1 MSTSE
6 LPSPLTELL
15 TPLVEPGT
23 EETGKRGARK
33 RRDTGRADAADE
45 SGGAPKA
52 LKAPKSPKQ
61 PRADELV
68 IGGPPVAR
76 LLPPEVLEKG
86 KARTTRN
93 LMVLVIL
100 GVLVIA
106 GVATAGA
113 YLLAQRGQAELADLQ
128 SQNSAVLAQESQYA
142 PVRTVQNQ
150 VKLAQAAQRVGA
162 SSEIDWSAYFAKIQ
176 GVLPANVTIT
186 ALSGE
191 TASPTTA
198 VGQDSA
204 PLSPSRAATVTMT
217 ITAPD
222 ELTIADTL
230 DALQA
235 LPGYAAAIPGSLTQ
249 GTADASAST
258 DGSGP
263 AASAP
268 WTTTITLSLSDGAFA
283 DRFAPSAH

>member
-15 TPLVEPGT
+15 TPLVETGI
-23 EETGKRGARK
+23 EEPAKRGARK
-33 RRDTGRADAADE
+33 RRAASQTDAA
-45 SGGAPKA
+45 GGSATAPKGA
-52 LKAPKSPKQ
+52 KAPKQ

-68 IGGPPVAR
+68 VGGTPVAR

-93 LMVLVIL
+93 LMMLVIL

-113 YLLAQRGQAELADLQ
+113 YLLAQRGQADLSELQ
-128 SQNSAVLAQESQYA
+128 SQNASVLAQESKYA
-142 PVRTVQNQ
+142 PVRTVQSQ
-150 VKLAQAAQRVGA
+150 VKLAQAAQHVGA
-162 SSEIDWSAYFAKIQ
+162 ASEIDWSAYFAKIQ
-176 GVLPANVTIT
+176 AVLPANVSIT

-204 PLSPSRAATVTMT
+204 PLSPSRSATVTMT

-230 DALQA
+230 DALQQ
-235 LPGYAAAIPGSLTQ
+235 LPGYAAAFPGSLTQ
-249 GTADASAST
+249 SAGDSAST
-258 DGSGP
+258 TPASGAAAP
-263 AASAP
+263 AA

-283 DRFAPSAH
+283 DRFTPIAH